1 MMVRQ
6 TPCLL
11 VVQLEQ
17 LLSLE
22 ADSVAVDQFPVQKSL
37 FMESFTSL
45 SSEQDDG
52 PRVSG
57 IQLPS

>member
-1 MMVRQ
+1 MVRQ

>member
-1 MMVRQ
+1 MVRQ

-45 SSEQDDG
+45 SSEQGDG

-57 IQLPS
+57 LQLPS

>member
-1 MMVRQ
+1 MVRQ
-6 TPCLL
+6 TSCLL

-52 PRVSG
+52 HRVSG
-57 IQLPS
+57 LQLPS

>member
-6 TPCLL
+6 IPCLL

-52 PRVSG
+52 HRVSG
-57 IQLPS
+57 LQLPS

>member
-1 MMVRQ
+1 MVRQ
-6 TPCLL
+6 TPCPP

-17 LLSLE
+17 LLSLQT
-22 ADSVAVDQFPVQKSL
+22 DSVAVDQFPVQKSL
-37 FMESFTSL
+37 FMESFISL

-57 IQLPS
+57 LQLPS